1 MKNIYKF
8 LAILLGYGLIIGGF
22 IVFGKSIESD
32 VKVLDI
38 ISLCVIYTVFVRF
51 AIFPFIDRSDPAH
64 KEVGMMGVQFYTLQL
79 SCVLSLVVIAIGIIY
94 EIQFK
99 YQLFA
104 QLIALFIFLI
114 GFAGARH
121 AGEKVKEVYKKESL
135 LIESKESMMLAM
147 DDLMEDM
154 STQTDVDPAV
164 KNKLISIQESI
175 RFISPSTNPQA
186 GALDKRF
193 CQTVENLR
201 VLMRNMAINRDKIA
215 EETEHLGR
223 TLRRRKKY

>member
-1 MKNIYKF
+1 MKDIYKF
-8 LAILLGYGLIIGGF
+8 SAILLGYGLIIGGF

-38 ISLCVIYTVFVRF
+38 ISLCVIYTIFVGF
-51 AIFPFIDRSDPAH
+51 AIFPLIDRRDPAH

-79 SCVLSLVVIAIGIIY
+79 SCVLSLAVIAIGIIY

-104 QLIALFIFLI
+104 QLIALFILLI

-121 AGEKVKEVYKKESL
+121 AGEKVQKVHSKESL
-135 LIESKESMMLAM
+135 LIGRKESMMRVM
-147 DDLMEDM
+147 DDLMDDM
-154 STQTDVDPAV
+154 STVTDIEPTV
-164 KNKLISIQESI
+164 KNKLTSIHESI
-175 RFISPSTNPQA
+175 RFISPSSNPQA
-186 GALDKRF
+186 EAFDNRF

-201 VLMRNMAINRDKIA
+201 VLMRNMAINRDKVI

-223 TLRRRKKY
+223 ILSRRKNY